1 MKNISFIILF
11 FLISTLLIS
20 QNSWI
25 RVNQVGYLE
34 NDIKVAVFFSKSD
47 SVLNSFDLV
56 DYNTNIIVFE
66 GFKVYNFDETW
77 GFDSSARPDFSEF
90 KTPGKY
96 YIRINDLKSVP
107 FRIGDDIYSDASDYL
122 QYVATSA
129 NAVYQ
134 MLFAYSKYP
143 DSFGDLYDA
152 NGDDGPNG
160 IPDILDEA
168 KWGLDWL
175 IRMNPDSN
183 TYFNQLADDRDHIG
197 FTIPSEQKVDYGWGA
212 GKERPVYFVS
222 PEPQGLLG
230 NMNRSTGMASTL
242 GKYSS
247 SFSLGAKVLSDYYP
261 DFAKMM
267 EQKALDAYRIGA
279 ANPGVSQTAP
289 GGAPYFYE
297 EDNWVDDMEL
307 AATEL
312 FIATGDKQYLSDAIN
327 YGRKEPVTP
336 WMGAD
341 SARHYQWY
349 PFINM
354 GHYQIA
360 SQKTDLRASSEFIRN
375 MKSGIQRVV
384 DRANENAFLIGIP
397 FIWCSNN
404 LFCIY
409 SS

>member
-1 MKNISFIILF
+1 MKNIYFIILF

-34 NDIKVAVFFSKSD
+34 NDVKVAVFFSKSD

-56 DYNTNIIVFE
+56 DYNTNIVVFE
-66 GFKVYNFDETW
+66 GFKVYNVGETW
-77 GFDSSARPDFSEF
+77 GFDSSARLDFSEF

-143 DSFGDLYDA
+143 NSFGDFYDA

-183 TYFNQLADDRDHIG
+183 TYFNQLAD
-197 FTIPSEQKVDYGWGA
+197 
-212 GKERPVYFVS
+212 
-222 PEPQGLLG
+222 
-230 NMNRSTGMASTL
+230 
-242 GKYSS
+242 
-247 SFSLGAKVLSDYYP
+247 YYP
-261 DFAKMM
+261 EFAKML

-312 FIATGDKQYLSDAIN
+312 FIATGDNQYLSDAIN

-384 DRANENAFLIGIP
+384 DRANENAFLYGIP